1 MNYVRVTA
9 LSMALTVFPCA
20 ARTLSVAQTAQQPP
34 RPAITISGTVRD
46 TAGAPVTDA
55 ALTLQEKGSGGA
67 VDATTKADGAFSF
80 LVLRPGTYILHA
92 SKKGI
97 VPASVSVLV
106 AEGEKKHIDVVL
118 AATTNSDAPE
128 GSGGKQNDSAA
139 GMELA
144 DKPSCT

>member
-9 LSMALTVFPCA
+9 LSMALTVFTCA

-80 LVLRPGTYILHA
+80 LVLRPGTYILRVVFSSRRRHT
-92 SKKGI
+92 I
-97 VPASVSVLV
+97 SVLV
-106 AEGEKKHIDVVL
+106 ADGEKKHVDLVL
-118 AATTNSDAPE
+118 GAPGNSDAQSE
-128 GSGGKQNDSAA
+128 SEKKNHD
-139 GMELA
+139 
-144 DKPSCT
+144 